1 MISYQSI
8 YFKHMKS
15 RVKKNRIAALVAV
28 MAVTVMTLNM
38 NGQGSKVNFSGS
50 WVLNAEKSNSGQ
62 EAGQGQGQGQRM
74 GGFGGD
80 FTAKHESNLLT
91 VERTREGRDG
101 TSRTTVNKYT
111 LDGKESINSTGRGES
126 KSVATWSADGKKLT
140 IKTSRTMDMNGES
153 RTMVSTEEW
162 SLTDAKTL
170 TVITTM
176 ATPNGERKATAVYNK
191 K

>member
-1 MISYQSI
+1 ME
-8 YFKHMKS
+8 K
-15 RVKKNRIAALVAV
+15 RVKKIRIAALVAV

-38 NGQGSKVNFSGS
+38 NAQVSKVNFSGS

-62 EAGQGQGQGQRM
+62 AAGQGQGQGQRM
-74 GGFGGD
+74 GGLGGN
-80 FTAKHESNLLT
+80 FTAKQESNLLS
-91 VERTREGRDG
+91 VESTREGRDG

-111 LDGKESINSTGRGES
+111 LDGKESINSTGRGDS

-140 IKTSRTMDMNGES
+140 IKTSRTIDMNGES
-153 RTMVSTEEW
+153 RTVSSTEEW

-170 TVITTM
+170 SVITTM